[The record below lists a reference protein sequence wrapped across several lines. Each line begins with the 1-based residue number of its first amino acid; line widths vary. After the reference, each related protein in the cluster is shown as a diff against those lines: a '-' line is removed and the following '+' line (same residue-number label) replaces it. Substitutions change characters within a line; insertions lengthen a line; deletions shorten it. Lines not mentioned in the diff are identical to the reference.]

1 MSGYLYILGQFW
13 CQRCWEPFGVWRSWY
28 FLFYVE
34 YRIMDQILGLFEMQF
49 LHSSPWI
56 TSRRVFIVEPPR
68 KTCLIQDLH
77 SLGFA
82 RCNINNN
89 HKIKVC
95 RIMRRGPKW
104 PGCVKLRINDN
115 KYKKKN
121 TQGNESIVSKM
132 LFDMRLRFHLFKFT
146 KVS

>member
-1 MSGYLYILGQFW
+1 
-13 CQRCWEPFGVWRSWY
+13 
-28 FLFYVE
+28 
-34 YRIMDQILGLFEMQF
+34 
-49 LHSSPWI
+49 
-56 TSRRVFIVEPPR
+56 
-68 KTCLIQDLH
+68 
-77 SLGFA
+77 
-82 RCNINNN
+82 
-89 HKIKVC
+89 
-95 RIMRRGPKW
+95 MRRGPKW